1 MKAGWIGLILCSG
14 ILVTVQ
20 AAINAQLRTYVVNP
34 FYSSLISFI
43 VGTAALLVIALVSNA
58 TGQTGNWR
66 GATQAPS
73 WLLIGGVLGAIY
85 VTSAILAI
93 PKIGAGS
100 VATSLIV
107 GQLLAALMLDHFGW
121 IGLPRFELT
130 GSRVFGAGLLILGLW
145 LIQRK

>member
-34 FYSSLISFI
+34 FYSSLISFV
-43 VGTAALLVIALVSNA
+43 VGTVALLVIALISNA

-130 GSRVFGAGLLILGLW
+130 GSRIFGAGLLILGLW
-145 LIQRK
+145 FIQRK

>member
-34 FYSSLISFI
+34 FYSSLISFV
-43 VGTAALLVIALVSNA
+43 VGTVALLVIALVSNA

-130 GSRVFGAGLLILGLW
+130 GSRIFGAGLLILGLW
-145 LIQRK
+145 FIQRK